1 MDVLK
6 FWWTQRRM
14 RRMARGLVSTEVEV
28 LTSLGTTV
36 SLKMCSSVEVN
47 IGPCCASHSCPS
59 SHCDLTTSSSSTHLA
74 LLSVCGVFSRK
85 YK

>member
-28 LTSLGTTV
+28 LTSLGTTL
-36 SLKMCSSVEVN
+36 SLKICSSVEVN
-47 IGPCCASHSCPS
+47 KGPFCASHTCPS
-59 SHCDLTTSSSSTHLA
+59 KGKSAGLATTVPDKILPNKK
-74 LLSVCGVFSRK
+74 C
-85 YK
+85 